1 MSCLESATLRI
12 AVAETSPIIRMGITA
27 CLSKI
32 QTPRM
37 NIMEANDYSDLIEC
51 VTAKRA
57 DIAIVNPTFCGTFDP
72 VALRRRGKEGIKII
86 ALATVTPDQR
96 VARLYDGHIAIT
108 DDLETI
114 NRILNDFASE
124 EQNIDNSHA
133 SDILSERE
141 KEIVANV
148 VRGHTN
154 QEIADKLFI
163 SVFTVTTHRRNIAR
177 KLDIHSATGLT
188 IYAIVNGI
196 VKLDEI
202 KL

>member
-1 MSCLESATLRI
+1 MNRRDQTTLHI
-12 AVAETSPIIRMGITA
+12 VIAETSPIIRLGIVACISKINSLRINIIEALDYNDLVEAITA
-27 CLSKI
+27 KH
-32 QTPRM
+32 
-37 NIMEANDYSDLIEC
+37 
-51 VTAKRA
+51 V

-72 VALRRRGKEGIKII
+72 VALRQRAKDTLKII
-86 ALATVTPDQR
+86 ALATITPDQR
-96 VARLYDGHIAIT
+96 LARLYDGSIVIT
-108 DDLETI
+108 DEIETI
-114 NRILNDFASE
+114 SRLLTSLTSDKPSDLP
-124 EQNIDNSHA
+124 QS

-148 VRGHTN
+148 VRGLTN

-196 VKLDEI
+196 VNLDEI